1 MKFLKA
7 VLPNISIA
15 LSLSLLVLV
24 IVDNRNP
31 HDGLPTRVQA
41 QILIAGR
48 RGYRHSDRGGA
59 VCRVAAGR
67 ALRRYSAMTFHAS
80 MSLSRDHAALA
91 GEVDGRQT
99 EPRPVISSEK
109 RL

>member
-31 HDGLPTRVQA
+31 MMGFLRSVQA
-41 QILIAGR
+41 QILIAVAAVIA
-48 RGYRHSDRGGA
+48 SDRGGA

-67 ALRRYSAMTFHAS
+67 ALRLT
-80 MSLSRDHAALA
+80 
-91 GEVDGRQT
+91 
-99 EPRPVISSEK
+99 

>member
-31 HDGLPTRVQA
+31 MMGFLRSVQA
-41 QILIAGR
+41 QILIAAVIAIATAAVLYAEWR
-48 RGYRHSDRGGA
+48 R
-59 VCRVAAGR
+59 
-67 ALRRYSAMTFHAS
+67 
-80 MSLSRDHAALA
+80 
-91 GEVDGRQT
+91 DGR
-99 EPRPVISSEK
+99 
-109 RL
+109 

>member
-31 HDGLPTRVQA
+31 MMGFFRSVQA
-41 QILIAGR
+41 QILIAVASVIAIATAAVLYAVWR
-48 RGYRHSDRGGA
+48 R
-59 VCRVAAGR
+59 
-67 ALRRYSAMTFHAS
+67 
-80 MSLSRDHAALA
+80 
-91 GEVDGRQT
+91 DGR
-99 EPRPVISSEK
+99 
-109 RL
+109 

>member
-24 IVDNRNP
+24 IVDNR
-31 HDGLPTRVQA
+31 
-41 QILIAGR
+41 
-48 RGYRHSDRGGA
+48 HSDRGGA

-67 ALRRYSAMTFHAS
+67 ALRLT
-80 MSLSRDHAALA
+80 
-91 GEVDGRQT
+91 
-99 EPRPVISSEK
+99 

>member
-31 HDGLPTRVQA
+31 MMGVLRSVQA
-41 QILIAGR
+41 QILIAVASVIAIATAAVLYAVWR
-48 RGYRHSDRGGA
+48 R
-59 VCRVAAGR
+59 
-67 ALRRYSAMTFHAS
+67 
-80 MSLSRDHAALA
+80 
-91 GEVDGRQT
+91 DGR
-99 EPRPVISSEK
+99 
-109 RL
+109 

>member
-31 HDGLPTRVQA
+31 MMGFLRSVQA
-41 QILIAGR
+41 QILI
-48 RGYRHSDRGGA
+48 S
-59 VCRVAAGR
+59 VAAVI
-67 ALRRYSAMTFHAS
+67 AIATAAVLYAVWRR
-80 MSLSRDHAALA
+80 
-91 GEVDGRQT
+91 DGR
-99 EPRPVISSEK
+99 
-109 RL
+109 